1 MSAVEVNPK
10 SSIDV
15 NNGYCA
21 KTKTYHS
28 LMPNTALPPES
39 VPLSVTD
46 YTFSLLKNLPS
57 PESSTA
63 LIDADTGYR
72 ISFSE
77 LIRRSRN
84 LAAYLQN
91 KIGLVNGE
99 TAFILS
105 PNSIY
110 TTVLHFS
117 LFSLGV
123 IISPSNPANTE
134 SEIAHQINLIKPAI
148 AFATKTTSS
157 KIPPLR
163 HSTILLDSSDFHS
176 MMTSESITELKSV
189 SVSQSDVAAI
199 LYSSGTTGKTKG
211 VKLTHRNWIAAIQ
224 IAKSLST
231 ASAPAPAE
239 EKPVVFCV
247 VPCFHVYGFAF
258 SVVYIALGGSVV
270 LMDRFDMGRM
280 MRGIERFGVTLLAV
294 APPVIINMVKNDEV
308 MDGYDLSSL
317 KIVVSGGAVLPKWN
331 IEKFA
336 NRFPHVQI
344 VQGYGLTESI
354 GGVSR
359 QMGPEDLKVIGTVG
373 RLCPNWVAK
382 VVDPETGVSLPPLK
396 QGELWIKGPT
406 LMQGY
411 VGDDEATSASMD
423 LEGWYRTGDL
433 VYFDNKGLV
442 FFVERLKELI
452 KYKGYQ
458 VAPADLEH
466 VLQSHPDV
474 VEAAVIPFPDEEAG
488 QIPMAF
494 VVRRRESTIDEA
506 EIKDF
511 VARQVAPYKK
521 IRRVSFIDSIPRN
534 AAGKVLRKELIK
546 LAQKNVSSKL

>member
-1 MSAVEVNPK
+1 MAAAEANPK

-15 NNGYCA
+15 NSGFCA

-28 LMPNTALPPES
+28 LLPDIPPPSEP

-46 YTFSLLKNLPS
+46 YAFSLLKKLHS
-57 PESSTA
+57 LESSTA

-91 KIGLVNGE
+91 KIGLSNGE

-110 TTVLHFS
+110 ITVLHFS
-117 LFSLGV
+117 LLSLGV
-123 IISPSNPANTE
+123 IVSPSNPANTE
-134 SEIAHQINLIKPAI
+134 SEIAHQINLCKPVI
-148 AFATKTTSS
+148 AFATITASS

-163 HSTILLDSSDFHS
+163 HSTILLDSSHFHS
-176 MMTSESITELKSV
+176 MMTSQPIAELKPV
-189 SVSQSDVAAI
+189 NVSQSDVAAI

-224 IAKSLST
+224 VENALS
-231 ASAPAPAE
+231 AE
-239 EKPVVFCV
+239 AVEKPTVFCA

-258 SVVYIALGGSVV
+258 SFGYVALGGCVV
-270 LMDRFDMGRM
+270 LMERFEMGRM
-280 MRGIERFGVTLLAV
+280 MRGIERFGVTLLAA
-294 APPVIINMVKNDEV
+294 APPIIINLLKNDK
-308 MDGYDLSSL
+308 MIDGYDLTSL
-317 KIVVSGGAVLPKWN
+317 KTVISGGAALPQWTTAKL
-331 IEKFA
+331 A
-336 NRFPHVQI
+336 NRLPHVQI

-359 QMGPEDLKVIGTVG
+359 PMGPEDLKVIGSVG

-382 VVDPETGVSLPPLK
+382 VIDPETGNSLPPLK

-411 VGDDEATSASMD
+411 IGDDEATSAGIDS
-423 LEGWYRTGDL
+423 EGWYRTGDI
-433 VYFDNKGLV
+433 VYFDNKGLL

-506 EIKDF
+506 KIKDF

-534 AAGKVLRKELIK
+534 ATGKVLRKELIK
-546 LAQKNVSSKL
+546 LAQMNISSKL